1 MRTSQEA
8 YLLSSYLTNRQP
20 TPEVLLLYDQALK
33 KLPVEFNSKQEK
45 LWEFCI
51 KHTWALKFVDA
62 AMGLTNQ
69 YHPIRKRIFIMLAIL
84 ETQPAYNDCFLPAK
98 RSFFYIFYIL
108 FRLIKAILKTLIGKV
123 LLWFI

>member
-1 MRTSQEA
+1 MSTNQEA
-8 YLLSSYLTNRQP
+8 YILSFYLTNRQP

-33 KLPVEFNSKQEK
+33 KLPIEFNSRQIR

-51 KHTWALKFVDA
+51 KHAWALKFVDA
-62 AMGLTNQ
+62 ALGLTDQ

-84 ETQPAYNDCFLPAK
+84 ETQTTYNDCFLPAE
-98 RSFFYIFYIL
+98 RSFLYIFYIL